1 MSDTT
6 KYVAAARIGIE
17 VDTENGNII
26 LNLDGDRYELE
37 MDGRNQWRLG
47 RAVDWSARRQRE
59 AAERARKADD
69 EDA

>member
-37 MDGRNQWRLG
+37 MDGRNQWRLQ

-59 AAERARKADD
+59 AAARKAD